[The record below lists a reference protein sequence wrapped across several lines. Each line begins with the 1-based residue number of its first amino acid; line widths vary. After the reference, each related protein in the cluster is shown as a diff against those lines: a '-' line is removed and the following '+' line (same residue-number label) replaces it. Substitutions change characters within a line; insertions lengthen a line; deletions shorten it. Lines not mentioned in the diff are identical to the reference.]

1 MRRFVGLGTIPMQDP
16 ALAVREL
23 ERCVRELGLPGVQI
37 GTNVNGKYFDDP
49 GVQEVLA
56 AAESLGA
63 CVFVHPWEMYGQD
76 KIKPFWMPWLVG
88 MPAETC
94 AAIVTAIFGGVFDKF
109 PNLRL
114 CFAHGGGSFPG
125 TVGRISHGRA
135 CRPDLFPDGSRD
147 PREYLARQAHLP
159 PEGSCGGDACCGA
172 SAGNFDTPAK
182 FFVDS
187 LVHDADALRLVL
199 KLFGADRVCLGSDYP
214 FPLGE
219 DRAGELV
226 EAMRSELGERA
237 ANLLLSQSAMT
248 FLGCSRG
255 RSRQQSPP

>member
-1 MRRFVGLGTIPMQDP
+1 MRRFLGLGTIPMQDP
-16 ALAVREL
+16 ALAVREF

-37 GTNVNGKYFDDP
+37 GTNVNGKYFDDA

-109 PNLRL
+109 PRLRL

-135 CRPDLFPDGSRD
+135 CRPDLFPAGSRD
-147 PREYLARQAHLP
+147 PREYLAR
-159 PEGSCGGDACCGA
+159 
-172 SAGNFDTPAK
+172 DTSTLHTHHTSNTPRSPGVPTPGTHAK

-187 LVHDADALRLVL
+187 LVHDADAFRLVL
-199 KLFGADRVCLGSDYP
+199 KLFGVERVCLGSDYP

-219 DRAGELV
+219 DRAGELI
-226 EAMRSELGERA
+226 ESMSELSVR
-237 ANLLLSQSAMT
+237 NSAMLLRGSACQ
-248 FLGCSRG
+248 FLGA
-255 RSRQQSPP
+255 